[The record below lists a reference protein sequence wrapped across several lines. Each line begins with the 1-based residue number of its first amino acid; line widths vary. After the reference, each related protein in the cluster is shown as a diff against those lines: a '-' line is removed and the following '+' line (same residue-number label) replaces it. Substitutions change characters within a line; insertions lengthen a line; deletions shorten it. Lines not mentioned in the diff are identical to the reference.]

1 MKVCQQERAL
11 HDVKKEA
18 AVKLAMLAMLHANA
32 HLKIRNTRRYICI
45 SSPKTN
51 SVCAFR
57 AQEFSA
63 AHLCRHACCT
73 YVRSCTALKSKAAR
87 KFVHDSVIWSKS
99 TNMSFSSAEKQ
110 DNRFFFRS
118 SNPRFLYLPFAQP
131 NYSNLMQWMT
141 LLSLPFWRISSSYWV
156 VWRILPSPSVA
167 RLRLIL
173 TWTQIRRLP
182 PPPYLQPLQ
191 QPPPA

>member
-1 MKVCQQERAL
+1 MPTGARSARRKERGSRKAC
-11 HDVKKEA
+11 
-18 AVKLAMLAMLHANA
+18 NA
-32 HLKIRNTRRYICI
+32 PRKC
-45 SSPKTN
+45 SSKDTQHTSVYMYFFHPKQN

-87 KFVHDSVIWSKS
+87 KFVHDSIIWSKS

-118 SNPRFLYLPFAQP
+118 SNPRFLTYH
-131 NYSNLMQWMT
+131 
-141 LLSLPFWRISSSYWV
+141 
-156 VWRILPSPSVA
+156 
-167 RLRLIL
+167 LRSRTIP
-173 TWTQIRRLP
+173 I
-182 PPPYLQPLQ
+182 
-191 QPPPA
+191 